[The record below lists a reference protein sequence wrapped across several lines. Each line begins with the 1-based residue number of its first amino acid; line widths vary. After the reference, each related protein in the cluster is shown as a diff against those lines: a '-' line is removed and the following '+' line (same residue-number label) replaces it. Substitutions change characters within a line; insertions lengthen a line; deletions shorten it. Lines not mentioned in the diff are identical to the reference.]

1 MEKTTNNGSNKGN
14 KEVIVAAG
22 AEGKQ
27 AEVIAATPA
36 ATTVAAPVVEA
47 AAPQAEVIQ
56 SAAPA
61 AVSKASIANAIF
73 KKMFAMPQVP
83 ARKDMIKAAMAEAKL
98 TEKGAATYLQNYK
111 AKHGLVKKAAA
122 TA

>member
-1 MEKTTNNGSNKGN
+1 MTTTITNAAATTAA
-14 KEVIVAAG
+14 ETIVAA
-22 AEGKQ
+22 
-27 AEVIAATPA
+27 P
-36 ATTVAAPVVEA
+36 
-47 AAPQAEVIQ
+47 
-56 SAAPA
+56 
-61 AVSKASIANAIF
+61 SKAQIANAIF

-111 AKHGLVKKAAA
+111 AKNGLVKKAGTPEAA